1 MKKIYVVPK
10 METIRFSA
18 ENILTDSAVV
28 PGTDPSKTTKE
39 NVNAYIEQ
47 SGLGKADATVRL
59 TW

>member
-28 PGTDPSKTTKE
+28 PGTDPNKTTKE
-39 NVNAYIEQ
+39 NVNAYIEKA
-47 SGLGKADATVRL
+47 GLGKADATVRL

>member
-1 MKKIYVVPK
+1 MKKIYMGPGIEIVG
-10 METIRFSA
+10 FSA

>member
-1 MKKIYVVPK
+1 

-28 PGTDPSKTTKE
+28 PGTDPNKTTEE
-39 NVNAYIEQ
+39 NVNAYIEKA
-47 SGLGKADATVRL
+47 GLGEADATVRL

>member
-28 PGTDPSKTTKE
+28 PGTDPSKTTEE

>member
-18 ENILTDSAVV
+18 ENILTDSTVV
-28 PGTDPSKTTKE
+28 PRTDPSKTTKE

>member
-18 ENILTDSAVV
+18 ENILTDSTDV

>member
-18 ENILTDSAVV
+18 ENILTDSTVV
-28 PGTDPSKTTKE
+28 PGTDPSKTTEE

>member
-1 MKKIYVVPK
+1 MGPGIEIVG
-10 METIRFSA
+10 FSA

-28 PGTDPSKTTKE
+28 PGTDPNKTTEE